1 MPSPFPGMDPF
12 LEDDKFWPTFH
23 LHLISCLHQL
33 LMPSLSDRFSAKV
46 GQRHY
51 VSQQVM
57 FTSILH
63 EEHNEPYLEIR
74 ERADARLVTYL
85 TLVSPANKNLALGRQ
100 LYLNKRQEARA
111 QNANLVEIDLVLQG
125 QPLHDFSREGLPDWD
140 FAVTITRHHRPDKFE
155 IYTSTLQ
162 RRLQRFRLPLVGDD
176 AVIDLQIAFHQAYE
190 LGNFGQMIDYRKEP
204 ATRLSEGQKL
214 FAQERLKGLRVEK

>member
-12 LEDDKFWPTFH
+12 LEDDKLWPTFH
-23 LHLISCLHQL
+23 LHLMTSLHQL
-33 LMPSLSDRFSAKV
+33 LVPALADRFVAKL

-51 VSQQVM
+51 VSEQVM

-74 ERADARLVTYL
+74 DRADARLVTYL
-85 TLVSPANKNLALGRQ
+85 TLVSPANKNLPQGRQ

-140 FAVTITRHHRPDKFE
+140 YAVTVTRNHRPDKFE
-155 IYTSTLQ
+155 IYTSTIQ
-162 RRLQRFRLPLVGDD
+162 RRLQRFRLPLSSDD
-176 AVIDLQIAFHQAYE
+176 AVVDLQIAFHQAYE
-190 LGNFGQMIDYRKEP
+190 LGAFAQSIDYRKEP
-204 ATRLSEGQKL
+204 ATRLSESQQK
-214 FAQERLKGLRVEK
+214 FAQERLKALRTSR